1 MTWVESIYV
10 FREPVLTVVW
20 IQVPDCLKEYECF
33 KIRENK
39 IILADLFLFLI
50 CTMCQALYNVI
61 FFSPC
66 RNLEALVLSSPC
78 YWLCGSEP
86 FNDMLQSLLSQQSFS
101 NGVPTCCHRA
111 QALECTTL
119 QQKMRQVWWVHYPM
133 SFQQSVVSASIL
145 ILKWHGGWWNDAHAA
160 WRALVSYFGLS
171 VWV

>member
-1 MTWVESIYV
+1 MTWVESIYI

-39 IILADLFLFLI
+39 IILTDLFLFLI

-61 FFSPC
+61 FLILVEILKHWYYHPHVIGSVAQ
-66 RNLEALVLSSPC
+66 NLSMICFKVCSANKALAMGFQPAVIEHRLLNALHC
-78 YWLCGSEP
+78 NRRCGRSGGYIIP
-86 FNDMLQSLLSQQSFS
+86 WF
-101 NGVPTCCHRA
+101 
-111 QALECTTL
+111 
-119 QQKMRQVWWVHYPM
+119 
-133 SFQQSVVSASIL
+133 FQQSVVSASIL